1 MPGASQSVRADPVPL
16 AVDMDG
22 TLLRTDLIWEYLL
35 RFLRQRPLAALALA
49 GWWLRGRAFLKQQL
63 AARVQVDP
71 TTLPYSEEF
80 LDWLRE
86 QKRAGRRL
94 VLATASDVRMAEPVA
109 RHVGLFDELLASDG
123 RTNLRDRAKRD
134 ALARRFGERGF
145 DYAGNSPVDLDVW
158 AGARRAIV
166 VNANARLAARAAQ
179 CAELGPVFERSGS
192 RAGALLRLLRPHQ
205 WLKNL
210 IVFVPLVTA
219 HQLTF
224 WPLLAASGA
233 FVALCLCAAGG
244 YVLND
249 LFDLDADRRHP
260 LKRRRPFAA
269 GDLPLALGPGLA
281 AALLVAGLVLGWMLA
296 PAFAGLLLGYVI
308 VATAYSLWWK
318 RLALLDV
325 FVLAGL
331 YTLRLAAG
339 HVVTGIAW
347 SAWLLVFAMFI
358 FLSLALLKRFPELQ
372 ELRRQNQA
380 RAEGRGYAVGD
391 IELVTTLGLMCGAL
405 AVLVMALY
413 VNSEQVTRLYRHPTL
428 LLAGCPLLLFW
439 ISRLWLLAHRG
450 RMAADPVLFVL
461 KDPISYAIGA
471 LMLLIMWLAS

>member
-1 MPGASQSVRADPVPL
+1 MPGASQSLRADPVPL

-22 TLLRTDLIWEYLL
+22 TLLRTDLMWECLLQLL
-35 RFLRQRPLAALALA
+35 RQQPLALLAA
-49 GWWLRGRAFLKQQL
+49 PGWLLRGRARFKQQL
-63 AARVQVDP
+63 GARVQLDAA
-71 TTLPYSEEF
+71 TLPYNTAF

-123 RTNLRDRAKRD
+123 QTNLRDRAKRE
-134 ALARRFGERGF
+134 ALTRRFGERGF

-166 VNANARLAARAAQ
+166 VNANARLAGRAAR
-179 CAELGPVFERSGS
+179 CAELGPVFPRDGS
-192 RAGALLRLLRPHQ
+192 RLRALGRLLRPHQ

-210 IVFVPLVTA
+210 MVFVPLITA
-219 HQLTF
+219 HQLGF
-224 WPLLAASGA
+224 WPVLAASGA
-233 FVALCLCAAGG
+233 FLALCLCASGV

-249 LFDLDADRRHP
+249 LLDLEADRRHP
-260 LKRRRPFAA
+260 TKRLRPFAA
-269 GDLPLALGPGLA
+269 GDLSLALGPGLA
-281 AALLVAGLVLGWMLA
+281 AALLAAGLALGWVLTPSLA
-296 PAFAGLLLGYVI
+296 ALLLGYV
-308 VATAYSLWWK
+308 AAASAYSLWWK
-318 RLALLDV
+318 RVALLDV

-372 ELRRQNQA
+372 ALRRQQQVNA
-380 RAEGRGYAVGD
+380 AGRGYAVGD
-391 IELVTTLGLMCGAL
+391 TELVTTLGLMCGAL
-405 AVLVMALY
+405 AVLVLALY
-413 VNSEQVTRLYRHPTL
+413 VNSEQVTKLYRHPTL

-450 RMAADPVLFVL
+450 QMPADPVLFVL
-461 KDPISYAIGA
+461 KDATSYVVGV
-471 LMLLIMWLAS
+471 LMLGIVWLAT

>member
-166 VNANARLAARAAQ
+166 VNANSRLAARAAQ

-249 LFDLDADRRHP
+249 LLDLDADRRHP

>member
-1 MPGASQSVRADPVPL
+1 MPGASERPQADPVPL

-35 RFLRQRPLAALALA
+35 QLLRQQPLMALALP

-63 AARVQVDP
+63 ALRVRVDAA
-71 TTLPYSEEF
+71 TLPYSDAF
-80 LDWLRE
+80 LGWLRE

-94 VLATASDVRMAEPVA
+94 VLATASDARMAEPVA
-109 RHVGLFDELLASDG
+109 QHVGLFDELLASDG

-134 ALARRFGERGF
+134 ALTRRFGDRGF
-145 DYAGNSPVDLDVW
+145 DYAGNSSVDLDVW

-166 VNANARLAARAAQ
+166 VNANARLAERAAR
-179 CAELGPVFERSGS
+179 CAPVGPVFPRTGS
-192 RAGALLRLLRPHQ
+192 RALALLRALRPHQ
-205 WLKNL
+205 WAKNL
-210 IVFVPLVTA
+210 LVFVPLITA

-224 WPLLAASGA
+224 WPLLAATGA
-233 FVALCLCAAGG
+233 FAALCLCASGV

-249 LFDLDADRRHP
+249 LLDLEADRRHST
-260 LKRRRPFAA
+260 RRLRPFAA
-269 GDLPLALGPGLA
+269 GDLPLAMGLPV
-281 AALLVAGLVLGWMLA
+281 AALLLAAGFVLGWQLS
-296 PAFAGLLLGYVI
+296 PAFAGLLGGYAGA
-308 VATAYSLWWK
+308 ATAYSLWWK
-318 RLALLDV
+318 RWALVDV

-372 ELRRQNQA
+372 ELRRQSQVNA
-380 RAEGRGYAVGD
+380 AGRGYTVGD
-391 IELVTTLGLMCGAL
+391 TEWVTTLGSMCGVLAAL
-405 AVLVMALY
+405 VLALY
-413 VNSEQVTRLYRHPTL
+413 VNSEQVTQLYRRPTL

-439 ISRLWLLAHRG
+439 VSRLWLLAHRAQ
-450 RMAADPVLFVL
+450 MPADPLVFVL
-461 KDPISYAIGA
+461 KDPLSYGIGA
-471 LMLLIMWLAS
+471 LLLLVVWLAT

>member
-1 MPGASQSVRADPVPL
+1 MPGASERPQADPVPL

-35 RFLRQRPLAALALA
+35 QLLRQQPLMALALP

-63 AARVQVDP
+63 ALRVRVDAA
-71 TTLPYSEEF
+71 TLPYSDAF
-80 LDWLRE
+80 LAWLRE

-94 VLATASDVRMAEPVA
+94 VLATASDARMAEPVA
-109 RHVGLFDELLASDG
+109 QHVGLFDELLASDG

-134 ALARRFGERGF
+134 ALTRRFGDRGF
-145 DYAGNSPVDLDVW
+145 DYAGNSSVDLDVW

-166 VNANARLAARAAQ
+166 VNANARLAERAAR
-179 CAELGPVFERSGS
+179 CAPVGPVFPRTGS
-192 RAGALLRLLRPHQ
+192 RALALLRALRPHQ
-205 WLKNL
+205 WAKNL
-210 IVFVPLVTA
+210 LVFVPLITA

-224 WPLLAASGA
+224 WPLLAATGA
-233 FVALCLCAAGG
+233 FAALCLCASGV

-249 LFDLDADRRHP
+249 LLDLEADRRHST
-260 LKRRRPFAA
+260 RRLRPFAA
-269 GDLPLALGPGLA
+269 GDLPLAMGLPV
-281 AALLVAGLVLGWMLA
+281 AALLLAAGFVLGWQLS
-296 PAFAGLLLGYVI
+296 PAFAGLLGGYAGA
-308 VATAYSLWWK
+308 ATAYSLWWK
-318 RLALLDV
+318 RWALVDV

-372 ELRRQNQA
+372 ELRRQSQVNA
-380 RAEGRGYAVGD
+380 AGRGYTVGD
-391 IELVTTLGLMCGAL
+391 TEWVTTLGLMCGVLAAL
-405 AVLVMALY
+405 VLALY
-413 VNSEQVTRLYRHPTL
+413 VNSEQVTQLYRRPTL

-439 ISRLWLLAHRG
+439 VSRLWLLAHRAQ
-450 RMAADPVLFVL
+450 MPADPLVFVL
-461 KDPISYAIGA
+461 KDPLSYGIGA
-471 LMLLIMWLAS
+471 LLLLVVWLAT

>member
-1 MPGASQSVRADPVPL
+1 MPGASESLQADPVPL

-35 RFLRQRPLAALALA
+35 RFLREQPLGALALVR
-49 GWWLRGRAFLKQQL
+49 WWLRGRAHLKQQL
-63 AARVQVDP
+63 AAHVQVDAA
-71 TTLPYSEEF
+71 TLPYSEEF
-80 LDWLRE
+80 LAWLRE

-94 VLATASDVRMAEPVA
+94 VLATASDARMAEPVA

-123 RTNLRDRAKRD
+123 RTNLRDRAKRE
-134 ALARRFGERGF
+134 ALTRRFGERGY
-145 DYAGNSPVDLDVW
+145 DYAGNSVVDLDVW

-166 VNANARLAARAAQ
+166 VNANSRLAARAAR
-179 CAELGPVFERSGS
+179 CAELGAVFERTGS
-192 RAGALLRLLRPHQ
+192 RLGALVRLLRPHQ

-219 HQLTF
+219 HQLGF
-224 WPLLAASGA
+224 WALLAAGGA
-233 FVALCLCAAGG
+233 FVALYLCAAGG

-249 LFDLDADRRHP
+249 LLDLDADRRHP
-260 LKRRRPFAA
+260 TKRLRPFAA
-269 GDLPLALGPGLA
+269 GDLPLALGPGLG
-281 AALLVAGLVLGWMLA
+281 AALVAAGLALGWVLT
-296 PAFAGLLLGYVI
+296 PAFAGLLAGYVV

-318 RLALLDV
+318 RVALLDV

-347 SAWLLVFAMFI
+347 SAWLLVFAMFL

-372 ELRRQNQA
+372 QLRRQNQTHT
-380 RAEGRGYAVGD
+380 EGRGYSVAD
-391 IELVTTLGLMCGAL
+391 TELVTTLGLMCGAL

-413 VNSEQVTRLYRHPTL
+413 VNSEQVPRLYRRPPL
-428 LLAGCPLLLFW
+428 LLAGCPVLLFW

-450 RMAADPVLFVL
+450 RMHADPVLFVL
-461 KDPISYAIGA
+461 KDPLSYATGA
-471 LMLLIMWLAS
+471 LLLLIVWLAT